1 MGVFTMFGTR
11 KENFDILGLSRSP
24 RKNFLSPLK
33 VNINIVD
40 FYMNFYEK
48 VPSTLDHA
56 GFFSKYSTAPRP
68 LQHKGYFLLI
78 FIS

>member
-11 KENFDILGLSRSP
+11 KENYLTFWVFLEVQEI
-24 RKNFLSPLK
+24 NFLSPLK
-33 VNINIVD
+33 VNINIAD

-56 GFFSKYSTAPRP
+56 GFFSKYF
-68 LQHKGYFLLI
+68 LQRQRYSNKDF
-78 FIS
+78 F